1 MTQATEQ
8 TSHELMAEL
17 NADLR
22 ARDPMQI
29 MKRQMMVKALAEIRQ
44 RVDKQRSSDP
54 ERADMYLQLE
64 EIIRD
69 LERPGPVVS

>member
-1 MTQATEQ
+1 MAKATER
-8 TSHELMAEL
+8 TGDELMAEL

-29 MKRQMMVKALAEIRQ
+29 MKRQIMVKALADIRQ
-44 RVDKQRSSDP
+44 RVDAQRSSDP
-54 ERADMYLQLE
+54 QRADMYLQLD

-69 LERPGPVVS
+69 LSGPDLS